1 MTGKQATMADGGYV
15 RIDLGP
21 SWLGALVVLLL
32 LVFTAL
38 VSALVV
44 WRRRSTVDLPEDPRI
59 WHVRWIPRL
68 PAESGSRLG

>member
-38 VSALVV
+38 VSALIV
-44 WRRRSTVDLPEDPRI
+44 WRRRSTVDLPEDP
-59 WHVRWIPRL
+59 
-68 PAESGSRLG
+68 